1 MGLFK
6 KKEPE
11 VKATA
16 KVVENELM
24 KARVSTV
31 LKSLPTKTK
40 FEITLSHDKPNVFDS
55 KFGGLPYLG
64 KDDQVPVN
72 SENKQLRLLAQINL
86 NDLPD
91 NKYLKQGILQ
101 FWILND
107 DLYGL
112 DFDDMLS
119 QAGSRVVYYPVID
132 ETVDESEIE
141 AKYHPYQEDD
151 YFPIDGEFKLQFT
164 KKTDSLSMGDF
175 EFDTRFV
182 ETWNKLYPDKRL
194 NSYYDLPD
202 EVLYADEF
210 NDFSGFGHKVF
221 GYPAFTQEDPRAIG
235 KFDDYILLLQI
246 DSIGLD
252 GYEIMWGDS
261 GVCNFFIRKE
271 DLLNKDFTKVLYNW
285 DCY

>member
-1 MGLFK
+1 MDLFK

-11 VKATA
+11 VNAVA

-24 KARVSTV
+24 KARALAV
-31 LKSLPTKTK
+31 LKSLPPKTK
-40 FEITLSHDKPNVFDS
+40 FAIALSHEQPSIFDS

-91 NKYLKQGILQ
+91 NEYLKQGILQ

-112 DFDDMLS
+112 DFDDQLS
-119 QAGSRVVYYPVID
+119 QAGSRVIYYPVID
-132 ETVDESEIE
+132 ETVTESEIR
-141 AKYHPYQEDD
+141 AKYQPYQEAD
-151 YFPIDGEFKLQFT
+151 YFPIEGELKLKFT
-164 KKTDSLSMGDF
+164 SQIDYLSINDF
-175 EFDTRFV
+175 NFGEAFV
-182 ETWNKLYPDKRL
+182 EMWNKMYPDQLL

-210 NDFSGFGHKVF
+210 NGYGHKLF
-221 GYPAFTQEDPRAIG
+221 GYPTFTQEDPRSTG
-235 KFDDYILLLQI
+235 EYDDYILLLQI

-252 GYEIMWGDS
+252 NNEIMWGDS
-261 GVCNFFIRKE
+261 GVCNFFITKE
-271 DLLNKDFTKVLYNW
+271 DLLNKDFSKVLYNW
-285 DCY
+285 DCC